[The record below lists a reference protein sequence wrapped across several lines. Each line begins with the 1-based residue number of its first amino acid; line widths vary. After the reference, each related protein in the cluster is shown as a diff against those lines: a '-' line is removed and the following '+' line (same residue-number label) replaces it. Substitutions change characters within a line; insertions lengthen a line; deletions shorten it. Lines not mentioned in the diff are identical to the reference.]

1 MNNNPFS
8 ETFDDEHRE
17 SAEGF
22 VLDLGGFEGPLHL
35 LLNLARSQKVDLR
48 RISLVD
54 LCNQYFDFLSEAKT
68 LRVEIAADYLIMA
81 AWLIF
86 LKSELLLPTAPL
98 DEENNAEEMSQNLKL
113 QLLRLDAFRKVSV
126 KLMSSDQLDRDFF
139 SRGEKDVLKTSKEI
153 VYTASLLEML
163 QAYARLKTKEDFEP
177 LHLNRPFI
185 LSIDE
190 ALKGI
195 NKKLKDFVDWQKLEE
210 FVPRLWKNNSQ
221 RKRAATATNFSV
233 FLELA
238 RLQKVEIMQADLFSP
253 LYLRGINNN
262 FK

>member
-1 MNNNPFS
+1 
-8 ETFDDEHRE
+8 
-17 SAEGF
+17 
-22 VLDLGGFEGPLHL
+22 
-35 LLNLARSQKVDLR
+35 
-48 RISLVD
+48 
-54 LCNQYFDFLSEAKT
+54 
-68 LRVEIAADYLIMA
+68 MA